1 MNKIFKFIFILVL
14 IFKLNLSA
22 EIGQLDLD
30 QHINL
35 DILTEKD
42 KTIFENLIF
51 YLYERP
57 KEFFLENKKITL
69 GSLLVVSYL
78 LKIVDENR
86 FVLYEK
92 DETKKILVKNKY
104 KDKELKEIPD
114 GAKKELEYSEEEK
127 KQMCKTTSVEE
138 L

>member
-1 MNKIFKFIFILVL
+1 M
-14 IFKLNLSA
+14 
-22 EIGQLDLD
+22 
-30 QHINL
+30 
-35 DILTEKD
+35 
-42 KTIFENLIF
+42 
-51 YLYERP
+51 
-57 KEFFLENKKITL
+57 
-69 GSLLVVSYL
+69 VVSYL